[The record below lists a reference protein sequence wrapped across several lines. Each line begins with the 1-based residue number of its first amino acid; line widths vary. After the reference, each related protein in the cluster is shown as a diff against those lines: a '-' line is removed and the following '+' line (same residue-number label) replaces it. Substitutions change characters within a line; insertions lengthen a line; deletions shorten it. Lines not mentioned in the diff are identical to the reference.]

1 MQSLSGR
8 VPRESEGGRRAV
20 AALNFGARPAC
31 AWLVSS
37 LRHLLWIKEWV
48 GARSTLEASS
58 WLRPAERAVVG
69 SAPALGTSGTKL
81 EQLLERDQAGLG
93 QGQSR
98 PGQLVFTSRSCLTH
112 EGAKCLC
119 RS

>member
-69 SAPALGTSGTKL
+69 SAPALGQVEQNSNSYWSGP
-81 EQLLERDQAGLG
+81 
-93 QGQSR
+93 SR
-98 PGQLVFTSRSCLTH
+98 FRPR
-112 EGAKCLC
+112 AKPAWPARIYKQELFNT
-119 RS
+119 